1 VQSFARPGSGIA
13 RDGVSDEGSPP
24 RSALVRAF
32 HLANRREVRYLIVG
46 GWNTLF
52 GYVVFAVLQIAVGH
66 AIGYMAVLCIAQVVG
81 ILNAYLCYRAFV
93 FRVEGTWWL
102 DLLRFSTVYW
112 IVFGLNVVALPIM
125 VSVLG
130 MNVLVAQALFI
141 IVTVVA
147 SYFAHNH
154 FSFRRKPDE
163 GAQ

>member
-1 VQSFARPGSGIA
+1 MRSSGSA
-13 RDGVSDEGSPP
+13 EVETLRDGMSDDGAPH
-24 RSALVRAF
+24 RSTLSRAF
-32 HLANRREVRYLIVG
+32 HLANRREVRYLVVG

-52 GYVVFAVLQIAVGH
+52 GYVVFAALQLTVGH

-93 FRVEGTWWL
+93 FKVEGNWWL

-112 IVFGLNVVALPIM
+112 IVFGLNVGALTIM

-141 IVTVVA
+141 IVTVIA

-154 FSFRRKPDE
+154 FSFRRRPDE
-163 GAQ
+163 GSE